1 MSYLVLARKWRPRGF
16 AEVVGQEHVVRALA
30 NALEA
35 QRLHHAYLF
44 TGTRGVGKTTLAR
57 IFAKALNCETGLTA
71 TPCGRC
77 NACLEID
84 AGRFVDLMEVDAAT
98 NTKVEEMR
106 DLLDSAQYM
115 PTLGRF
121 KVYIIDEVHM
131 LSRSAFN
138 SMLKTLEEPP
148 AHVKFVLATTDPQK
162 VPITVLSRCLQF
174 NLKQLPAALIAQH
187 LHNVLDQEGIQA
199 EPGALQLIGAA
210 ARGSVRDALSLL
222 DQAIAFGAGSVL
234 TEQVTAML
242 GSVDQQYLFKL
253 LEALAA
259 NDGQAVMAEAHALMQ
274 RNVSFELALEQL
286 AALLTRVALVQVV
299 PQAANAA
306 QSDAE
311 RTLKLAQRLAPEM
324 VQLYYQI
331 VLTGRRDLSL
341 APDEFGGFTMTLM
354 RMLAFAPRDGVSVPV
369 GSTASGASPERAPI
383 ARRAQSAADMRSPAA
398 TPQPARS
405 AATAVPKTAPAA
417 APTPRPADAVV
428 VPSVLSS
435 NDDWITLVAALN
447 AGGMAQM
454 LARNCEL
461 KSFDGRRLEL
471 TVPPEHRHL
480 LDPAYQEKLAA
491 AIRAKLGAVRVNIS
505 VGEHSGAS
513 LAALEDQA
521 QRALKAKA
529 IASIEADPFVRDMV
543 DNLDAKLIEDSIK
556 PL

>member
-16 AEVVGQEHVVRALA
+16 AEVVGQEHVVRALT

-77 NACLEID
+77 NACSEID

-174 NLKQLPAALIAQH
+174 NLKQLPATLIADH
-187 LHNVLDQEGIQA
+187 LSNVLAQEGIQS
-199 EPGALQLIGAA
+199 EPAALQLIGAA

-222 DQAIAFGAGSVL
+222 DQAIAFGAGVVL
-234 TEQVTAML
+234 TEQVATML

-259 NDGQAVMAEAHALMQ
+259 NDGRAVMAEAQALMQ

-286 AALLTRVALVQVV
+286 AALLTRVALAQVV
-299 PQAANAA
+299 PQAPNAA
-306 QSDAE
+306 QTDAE
-311 RTLKLAQRLAPEM
+311 RTQNLAQRLAPEM

-331 VLTGRRDLSL
+331 ALTGRRDLSL

-354 RMLAFAPRDGVSVPV
+354 RMLAFVPREAIAAPVRATPPVSQ
-369 GSTASGASPERAPI
+369 ERAP
-383 ARRAQSAADMRSPAA
+383 SAATS
-398 TPQPARS
+398 QPARS
-405 AATAVPKTAPAA
+405 AAAPAVRTASA
-417 APTPRPADAVV
+417 AAVV
-428 VPSVLSS
+428 PAPSDNSAAAGTLAS
-435 NDDWITLVAALN
+435 NEDWITLVAALN

-480 LDPAYQEKLAA
+480 LDPAYQEKLTV
-491 AIRAKLGAVRVNIS
+491 AIRAKLGAVRVNIA
-505 VGEHSGAS
+505 VGDHSGAS
-513 LAALEDQA
+513 LAALEGQVQQA
-521 QRALKAKA
+521 RMAKA

-543 DNLDAKLIEDSIK
+543 DNLDAKLIETSIK

>member
-30 NALEA
+30 NALSA

-57 IFAKALNCETGLTA
+57 IFAKALNCETGVTA

-77 NACLEID
+77 NACLDID

-174 NLKQLPAALIAQH
+174 NLKQLPATLIAEH
-187 LHNVLDQEGIQA
+187 LANVLQQEQIA
-199 EPGALQLIGAA
+199 SEAAALQLIGAA

-234 TEQVTAML
+234 AEQVATML

-259 NDGQAVMAEAHALMQ
+259 NEGEVVLAEARALMQ
-274 RNVSFELALEQL
+274 RNASFELVLEQL
-286 AALLTRVALVQVV
+286 AALLTRVALAQVV
-299 PQAANAA
+299 PQAAGAEV
-306 QSDAE
+306 DAE
-311 RTLKLAQRLAPEM
+311 RVARLAQRFAPEQ

-331 VLTGRRDLSL
+331 ALTGRRDLAL

-354 RMLAFAPRDGVSVPV
+354 RMLAFAPQ
-369 GSTASGASPERAPI
+369 SGAVPPQRAPAPAAARPERI
-383 ARRAQSAADMRSPAA
+383 ADAGGVQSAGAA
-398 TPQPARS
+398 RTPS
-405 AATAVPKTAPAA
+405 AATAPSRASAA
-417 APTPRPADAVV
+417 APAMTAAAAAPAVGGVPADA
-428 VPSVLSS
+428 LRS
-435 NDDWITLVAALN
+435 NDDWVTLVAALN

-454 LARNCEL
+454 LARHCEL
-461 KSFDGRRLEL
+461 KSFDGKRLEL
-471 TVPPEHRHL
+471 TVPPEHKHL
-480 LDPAYQEKLAA
+480 LDPAYQEKLTG
-491 AIRAKLGAVRVNIS
+491 AIRGKLGAALRVSIS
-505 VGEHSGAS
+505 VGDHSGAS
-513 LAALEDQA
+513 LAALEGQA
-521 QRALKAKA
+521 QQARMAKA

-543 DNLDAKLIEDSIK
+543 DNLDAKLIETSIK
-556 PL
+556 PI